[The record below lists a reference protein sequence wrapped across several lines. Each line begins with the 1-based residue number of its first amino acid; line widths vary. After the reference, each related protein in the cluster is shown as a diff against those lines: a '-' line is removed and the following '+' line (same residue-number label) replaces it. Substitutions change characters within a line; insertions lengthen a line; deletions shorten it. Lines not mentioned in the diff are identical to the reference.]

1 MMQPMTT
8 LALSG
13 TAPQADAH
21 IVFIRPKSKGKGVQF
36 AGAHKLKQP
45 ARILAALDALSAAG
59 ALNELHVIPAGGAA
73 TSDVVIAVGLGK
85 STDRD
90 DLRHALGNAVRTLVG
105 KKKAVVT
112 APDSDEATVRAVVES
127 ALMAA
132 YSFDEFRTEKS
143 KLRPGVKAIV
153 VVVDNPASSKLAAA
167 RAEATARAVNAT
179 RDLANTPPGHLPPT
193 ELVARAL
200 AGIKGLPIKS
210 QVLDEK
216 QLQAGGYGG
225 IVGVGQGAQRPP
237 RLLRLEYRAK
247 GAKKHIA
254 FVGKGITFDTGGIS
268 LKPPLGMSEMKSD
281 MAGAAAV
288 IQATIAIAQLDLPIN
303 ITTYAAIAENMPGSM
318 AQRPGDVVTTYSGK
332 TVEVLNTDAEGR
344 MVLCDALTRVQED
357 RPDVIIDVATL
368 TGACA
373 VALGPLMSAILSN
386 DPSLSQDILR
396 AASEAGE
403 HFWELPLP
411 KMYRSMLESK
421 VADLANVKE
430 MSPPA
435 KGGTLV
441 GGLFLQ
447 EFIDAGQSWAH
458 LDIAPP
464 AFNSGGAFGYT
475 PTGSTGTATRTLIEY
490 AHLFC

>member
-1 MMQPMTT
+1 MIRHMTS

-13 TAPQADAH
+13 TVPQSDAH
-21 IVFIRPKSKGKGVQF
+21 IVFIRPKGKGAALV
-36 AGAHKLKQP
+36 GAHKLKQ
-45 ARILAALDALSAAG
+45 AAKVNAALAALGATGSLNEMHTIPSNGASAA
-59 ALNELHVIPAGGAA
+59 N
-73 TSDVVIAVGLGK
+73 VVIAVGLGN

-90 DLRHALGNAVRTLVG
+90 DLRHALGNAIRSLVG
-105 KKKAVVT
+105 KKKAVI
-112 APDSDEATVRAVVES
+112 APPANDEATVRAVVES

-132 YSFDEFRTEKS
+132 YAFDEFRTEKS
-143 KLRPGVKAIV
+143 KLRPGVKSIV
-153 VVVDNPASSKLAAA
+153 IAVDGAAGLKTA
-167 RAEATARAVNAT
+167 VDRAEATAHAVNAT
-179 RDLANTPPGHLPPT
+179 RDLANTPPGHLPPA

-200 AGIKGLPIKS
+200 TAIKGLPVKS
-210 QVLDEK
+210 HVLDEK
-216 QLQAGGYGG
+216 QLRAGGYGG

-237 RLLRLEYRAK
+237 RLLRLEYRPKSAK
-247 GAKKHIA
+247 RHIA

-268 LKPPLGMSEMKSD
+268 LKPPLGMSEMKAD

-288 IQATIAIAQLDLPIN
+288 IQATVAIARLGLPVKV
-303 ITTYAAIAENMPGSM
+303 TTYAAIAENMPGSM

-357 RPDVIIDVATL
+357 KPDVIIDVATL

-373 VALGPLMSAILSN
+373 VALGPLMSAILTN
-386 DPSLSQDILR
+386 DPVLAQDILR

-411 KMYRSMLESK
+411 KMYRNMLDSK

-447 EFIDAGQSWAH
+447 EFIEPGQSWAH

>member
-1 MMQPMTT
+1 
-8 LALSG
+8 
-13 TAPQADAH
+13 
-21 IVFIRPKSKGKGVQF
+21 
-36 AGAHKLKQP
+36 
-45 ARILAALDALSAAG
+45 
-59 ALNELHVIPAGGAA
+59 
-73 TSDVVIAVGLGK
+73 
-85 STDRD
+85 
-90 DLRHALGNAVRTLVG
+90 
-105 KKKAVVT
+105 
-112 APDSDEATVRAVVES
+112 
-127 ALMAA
+127 MAA
-132 YSFDEFRTEKS
+132 YSFEEFRTEPHKI
-143 KLRPGVKAIV
+143 RHGVKSV
-153 VVVDNPASSKLAAA
+153 VIAVDGAAKLKDAVA
-167 RAEATARAVNAT
+167 RAEATARAVNRT
-179 RDLANTPPGHLPPT
+179 RDLANTPPGHLPPA

-200 AGIKGLPIKS
+200 QDIKGLPIKS
-210 QVLDEK
+210 VVLDEK
-216 QLQAGGYGG
+216 QLRAGGYGG

-237 RLLRLEYRAK
+237 RLLRLEYRVK
-247 GAKKHIA
+247 GAKKHLA

-268 LKPPLGMSEMKSD
+268 LKPPLGMSEMKAD

-288 IQATIAIAQLDLPIN
+288 INATIAIARLGLPVN

-357 RPDVIIDVATL
+357 KPDFIIDVATL

-373 VALGPLMSAILSN
+373 VALGPLMSAIMSN
-386 DPSLSQDILR
+386 DPKLSQDLLT
-396 AASEAGE
+396 AAAEAGE

-411 KMYRSMLESK
+411 KMYRNMLDSK

-447 EFIDAGQSWAH
+447 EFIKPDQSWAH

-475 PTGSTGTATRTLIEY
+475 PTGGTGTATRTLIEY
-490 AHLFC
+490 AHQHC

>member
-1 MMQPMTT
+1 MIHRMTS

-13 TAPQADAH
+13 TVPQSDAH
-21 IVFIRPKSKGKGVQF
+21 IVFVRPKSKGSGVQLE
-36 AGAHKLKQP
+36 GAHKLKQP
-45 ARILAALDALSAAG
+45 ARITAALAAVDATG
-59 ALNELHVIPAGGAA
+59 ALNELHVLPVTGASA
-73 TSDVVIAVGLGK
+73 ARVVIAVGLGT
-85 STDRD
+85 SSDRD
-90 DLRHALGNAVRTLVG
+90 DLRHAVGAAVRSLVG
-105 KKKAVVT
+105 KKKAVI
-112 APDSDEATVRAVVES
+112 APPSNDEATVRAVVEA
-127 ALMAA
+127 ALMGA
-132 YSFDEFRTEKS
+132 YAFDEFRTEKS
-143 KLRPGVKAIV
+143 KLRPGVKQIV
-153 VVVDNPASSKLAAA
+153 IAVDRAASLKKAVA
-167 RAEATARAVNAT
+167 RAEVTAHAVNAT
-179 RDLANTPPGHLPPT
+179 RDLANTPPGHLPPA

-200 AGIKGLPIKS
+200 AAIKGLPIKS
-210 QVLDEK
+210 VVLDEK
-216 QLQAGGYGG
+216 QLRAGGYGG

-237 RLLRLEYRAK
+237 RLLRLEYRAR

-254 FVGKGITFDTGGIS
+254 FVGKGITFDSGGIS
-268 LKPPLGMSEMKSD
+268 LKPALGMSEMKAD
-281 MAGAAAV
+281 MSGAAAV
-288 IQATIAIAQLDLPIN
+288 IQATVAIAKLGLPIN

-318 AQRPGDVVTTYSGK
+318 AQRPGDVVKTYSGK

-357 RPDVIIDVATL
+357 KPDVIIDVATL

-386 DPSLSQDILR
+386 DAKLSQDLLT
-396 AASEAGE
+396 AAAEGGE

-411 KMYRSMLESK
+411 KMYRSMLDSK

-447 EFIDAGQSWAH
+447 EFIDPGQPWAH

-475 PTGSTGTATRTLIEY
+475 PSGATGTATRTLVEY

>member
-1 MMQPMTT
+1 MIHRMTT
-8 LALSG
+8 LVLSG

-21 IVFIRPKSKGKGVQF
+21 IVFVRPKSKGKGVQLQ
-36 AGAHKLKQP
+36 GAHKLKAP
-45 ARILAALDALSAAG
+45 TKILSGLEALG
-59 ALNELHVIPAGGAA
+59 ASGGLNELHVLPAAGASA
-73 TSDVVIAVGLGK
+73 SPVVIAVGLGS

-90 DLRHALGNAVRTLVG
+90 DLRHALGNAIRSLTG
-105 KKKAVVT
+105 KKKAVI
-112 APDSDEATVRAVVES
+112 APPSNDAATVRAVIES

-132 YSFDEFRTEKS
+132 YSFEEFRTEPHKI
-143 KLRPGVKAIV
+143 RHGVKSIV
-153 VVVDNPASSKLAAA
+153 IAVDGASTLKSAVA
-167 RAEATARAVNAT
+167 RAEATARAVNRT
-179 RDLANTPPGHLPPT
+179 RDLANTPPGHLPPA
-193 ELVARAL
+193 ELVSKAL
-200 AGIKGLPIKS
+200 QDIKGLPIKS
-210 QVLDEK
+210 VVLDEK
-216 QLQAGGYGG
+216 QLRAGGYGG

-237 RLLRLEYRAK
+237 RLLRLEYRVK
-247 GAKKHIA
+247 GAKKHLA

-288 IQATIAIAQLDLPIN
+288 INATIAIAKLGLPIN
-303 ITTYAAIAENMPGSM
+303 VTTYAAIAENMPGSM

-357 RPDVIIDVATL
+357 KPDIIIDVATL

-373 VALGPLMSAILSN
+373 VALGPLMSAIMSN
-386 DPSLSQDILR
+386 DAQLSQDLLT
-396 AASEAGE
+396 AAADAGE

-411 KMYRSMLESK
+411 KMYRNMLDSK

-447 EFIDAGQSWAH
+447 EFINPGQSWAH

-475 PTGSTGTATRTLIEY
+475 PAGGTGTATRTLIEY
-490 AHLFC
+490 AHLHC